1 MKGLFALLVAAFA
14 LAAPASSLTLQEALL
29 DALVPHGAPGDGAVS
44 IVGRA
49 PTGLDPSA
57 LEIAKTDYNPENG
70 HFVVQIKLASG
81 RLFGIQ
87 GKVEPGLDMPVLTR
101 AFRTGDIATDEDVI
115 FVRVPQSSVQRGG
128 LTSAVDI
135 VGFSAKRQ
143 LRAGIALR
151 AGDFEKPTIVRKG
164 DAVTMVFRMPGI
176 ELTARGKAMSNG
188 GMGDTVPV
196 VNVQSHKQ
204 VEAVITGA
212 GSVTVSPHGVAIN

>member
-1 MKGLFALLVAAFA
+1 MKRLIAFIIAAA
-14 LAAPASSLTLQEALL
+14 ACLAPASALTLQEALL
-29 DALVPHGAPGDGAVS
+29 DALVPHGAPGDGAIS

-49 PTGLDPSA
+49 PTGLDAAA
-57 LEIAKTDYNPENG
+57 LDIAKTEYNPQNG
-70 HFVVQIKLASG
+70 RFIVQIKLASG

-101 AFRTGDIATDEDVI
+101 AFRTGDIATDEDVQ
-115 FVRVPQSSVQRGG
+115 FVRVPQSSVQRGA
-128 LTSAVDI
+128 LTSAADI

-151 AGDFEKPTIVRKG
+151 AGDFEKPVIVRKG

-176 ELTARGKAMSNG
+176 ELSTRGKAMANG
-188 GMGDTVPV
+188 GLGDTVPV

-212 GSVTVSPHGVAIN
+212 GAVTVSPHDIAIN